1 MAARK
6 SDQGSAGSGE
16 QKLRDAAKALADAA
30 GQLGQSLGVAGAS
43 AESGVTKGLLAA
55 AQALAQATAWV
66 EQRAQPLSTREQLM
80 VQAARLFAERGFS
93 GVSLEDIAKAAGF
106 TKGAVYSHFG
116 SKEQVFLAA
125 VRNTIER
132 LDAELAARNLG
143 DSAAAAADA
152 AEGTEPNG
160 AGAPAASMNSELAR
174 AELSAAATL
183 GVEALLFGKRVPEHR
198 AEVRELSAAL
208 IAVLA
213 RAAELLR
220 DTEAPGDERVLA
232 RDEAQ
237 FAVLAL
243 RALLAGIA
251 APEQ

>member
-93 GVSLEDIAKAAGF
+93 GVSLEDIAQAAGF

-143 DSAAAAADA
+143 DSAAAAAA

-160 AGAPAASMNSELAR
+160 ASAPAASMNSELAR
-174 AELSAAATL
+174 AELSTAATL

-213 RAAELLR
+213 RADELLR
-220 DTEAPGDERVLA
+220 DAEAPGDERVLA